1 MKINRFLKEL
11 NGVKVHGSP
20 GSRPSHPRLQAQ
32 PERVL
37 KKKKQRI
44 SRKSSKVMLFTALG
58 KVWPS
63 KKQENTMFF
72 ASGMLPDM

>member
-11 NGVKVHGSP
+11 NGVKVHGFP

-37 KKKKQRI
+37 KKKK
-44 SRKSSKVMLFTALG
+44 KDF
-58 KVWPS
+58 
-63 KKQENTMFF
+63 QEILQSNAIYSTW
-72 ASGMLPDM
+72 